1 MCIKTSQIL
10 ESLSGMLGN
19 ATNTGDNATKQ
30 MMMMEMMHGQNMTEQ
45 ELKEEMNSFV
55 CMPVTDENMTESMMV
70 GSVMQ

>member
-10 ESLSGMLGN
+10 ESLSGMLG
-19 ATNTGDNATKQ
+19 NATKQ

-45 ELKEEMNSFV
+45 ELKEEMNSLV

-70 GSVMQ
+70 GSMMQ